1 MRSYQAFNNENYMR
15 ELETQK
21 SSTELV
27 KFSTNCIVLK
37 NKKS

>member
-21 SSTELV
+21 STELV